1 MNILI
6 IDDDPDARRTLGK
19 ILNAKGF
26 EIEEAGTGAEAIR
39 SCGGKFFNLALIDV
53 RLPDTSG
60 LEVLKAVHGINED
73 TIAIMMTGY
82 ASLDSSIEAMNKGAY
97 SYITKPV
104 NMDAVLVV
112 IEKGLEK
119 QRLSMENKRLMQ
131 ELKAANEKLK
141 ELDKRKSAF
150 VANVSHEFKNP
161 LAVIKEDVGIII
173 DGLAGDTSPEQK
185 KFLSA
190 AKRNVERLIR
200 LVTDLLDISKIEAG
214 KMEMRME
221 NFDVIVLINEILANY
236 KRELEKKDISLKQDI
251 QKDAGAV
258 WADRDKISEVVIN
271 LLNNAVKYTPS
282 GGEVGIKLIGNEN
295 EVCFEV
301 SDTGPGIPEEYKD
314 KIFDKFERITAEK
327 IEGTGLGLPIAKDI
341 VELHKGRI
349 RVESPAWKDLPAG
362 RQGSRFIFVLPR
374 DLKKREY
381 VK

>member
-6 IDDDPDARRTLGK
+6 IDDDPNVRKTLGK
-19 ILNAKGF
+19 ILKIKGF
-26 EIEEAGTGAEAIR
+26 EIEEAGTGAEATA
-39 SCGGKFFNLALIDV
+39 SCRAKFFNLALIDM

-60 LEVLKAVHGINED
+60 LEVLEAVRALNED

-97 SYITKPV
+97 SYITKPA
-104 NMDAVLVV
+104 NMDEVLVV

-119 QRLSMENKRLMQ
+119 QRLSLEYKRLLK
-131 ELKAANEKLK
+131 ELTAANEKLK

-161 LAVIKEDVGIII
+161 LATIKNALSIII
-173 DGLAGDTSPEQK
+173 NGLAGDTSPKQK
-185 KFLSA
+185 EFLSS
-190 AKRNVERLIR
+190 AKNNIERLIR

-221 NFDVIVLINEILANY
+221 NFDIVILLNEVLVDYE
-236 KRELEKKDISLKQDI
+236 RELAKKEISLKKDIQEDI
-251 QKDAGAV
+251 GAI

-271 LLNNAVKYTPS
+271 LLNNAVKYTPA
-282 GGEVGIKLIGNEN
+282 GGEVGIKLIGEEN
-295 EVCFEV
+295 ELYFEI

-314 KIFDKFERITAEK
+314 KIFDKFERITSEK
-327 IEGTGLGLPIAKDI
+327 TEGTGLGLPIAKDI

-349 RVESPAWKDLPAG
+349 WVESESGK
-362 RQGSRFIFVLPR
+362 GSRFIFVLPKDFR
-374 DLKKREY
+374 GKNTSR
-381 VK
+381 

>member
-6 IDDDPDARRTLGK
+6 IDDDPNARKTLGK
-19 ILNAKGF
+19 ILKAKGF
-26 EIEEAGTGAEAIR
+26 EVEEAGTGSEAVA
-39 SCGGKFFNLALIDV
+39 SCGAKFFNLALIDV

-60 LEVLKAVHGINED
+60 LGVLKAVRALNED

-104 NMDAVLVV
+104 NMDAVLAV

-119 QRLSMENKRLMQ
+119 QRLSLENKRLLK
-131 ELKAANEKLK
+131 ELTAANEKLK

-161 LAVIKEDVGIII
+161 LAVIKESLSIII
-173 DGLAGDTSPEQK
+173 DGLAGDIDTKQK
-185 KFLSA
+185 DILSA
-190 AKRNVERLIR
+190 AKSNIERLIR

-214 KMEMRME
+214 KMEMRRE
-221 NFDVIVLINEILANY
+221 NFDIGLLTNEILSTY
-236 KRELEKKDISLKQDI
+236 EREFSKKKMLSSKNIPSDIGMI
-251 QKDAGAV
+251 
-258 WADRDKISEVVIN
+258 WADRDKISEVLIN
-271 LLNNAVKYTPS
+271 LINNAIKYTPE
-282 GGEVGIKLIGNEN
+282 GGEVGIKLTAKEN
-295 EVCFEV
+295 ELYFEI

-349 RVESPAWKDLPAG
+349 WVESEAG
-362 RQGSRFIFVLPR
+362 KGSRFIFVLPR
-374 DLKKREY
+374 NFRE
-381 VK
+381 KNTLR